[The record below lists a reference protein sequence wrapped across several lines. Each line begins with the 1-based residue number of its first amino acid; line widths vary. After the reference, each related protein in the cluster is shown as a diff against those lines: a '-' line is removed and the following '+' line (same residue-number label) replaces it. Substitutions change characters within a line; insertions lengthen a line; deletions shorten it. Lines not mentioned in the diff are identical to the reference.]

1 MVTVPNIRRVRRA
14 VAPALVALG
23 AAAAA
28 FTATLSGHAL
38 AQDNTAEEIAKYR
51 QMLAEGNPAEL
62 WEAAGEEPWKKPA
75 GPKNASLERCDL
87 GKGPGV
93 TKGAYA
99 ELPRYFKDANKVM
112 DLEQRLAYCRVTL
125 QGLTQEEALKN
136 PFSSQGKPS
145 DIERLA
151 AFVTGESRG
160 VKMNVQLSHPE
171 EKRVYA
177 LGQKMFFYRG
187 GAYDFACATCH
198 AVDGQRIRLQDLP
211 NLMTEKGAQ
220 AAYTTWPAYRVSQGE
235 VRTMQH
241 RLYDCL
247 RQQRFPEPAY
257 GSDVITALTMYLAKN
272 ANGGTY
278 DGPNMKR

>member
-1 MVTVPNIRRVRRA
+1 MKPIPSLARRA
-14 VAPALVALG
+14 ALALAATAAAAG
-23 AAAAA
+23 AAAVHAQGS
-28 FTATLSGHAL
+28 TA
-38 AQDNTAEEIAKYR
+38 DEIAKYR

-62 WEAAGEEPWKKPA
+62 WEAAGEELWKKPA
-75 GPKNASLERCDL
+75 GPKNASLEQCDL

-99 ELPRYFKDANKVM
+99 ELPRYFKDTNKVM
-112 DLEQRLAYCRVTL
+112 DLEQRLAHCRMTL
-125 QGLTQEEALKN
+125 QGLSKEEATKN
-136 PFSSQGKPS
+136 PFSSSGKPS
-145 DIERLA
+145 EIERLVA
-151 AFVTGESRG
+151 YLTGESRG

-171 EKRVYA
+171 EKRTYA
-177 LGQKMFFYRG
+177 LGEKMFFYRG

-211 NLMTEKGAQ
+211 NLLTDKGAQ

-257 GSDVITALTMYLAKN
+257 GSDVITALTMFLARN

-278 DGPNMKR
+278 DGPAMKR

>member
-1 MVTVPNIRRVRRA
+1 MKPIRSLARRA
-14 VAPALVALG
+14 ALALAATAAAAG
-23 AAAAA
+23 AAAVHAQGS
-28 FTATLSGHAL
+28 TA
-38 AQDNTAEEIAKYR
+38 DEIAKYR

-62 WEAAGEEPWKKPA
+62 WEAAGEELWKKPA
-75 GPKNASLERCDL
+75 GPKNASLEQCDL

-112 DLEQRLAYCRVTL
+112 DLEQRLAYCRMTL
-125 QGLTQEEALKN
+125 QGLTKEEATKN
-136 PFSSQGKPS
+136 PFSASGKPS
-145 DIERLA
+145 DIERLVA
-151 AFVTGESRG
+151 YLTGESRG
-160 VKMNVQLSHPE
+160 VKMSVQLNHPE
-171 EKRVYA
+171 EKRTYA

-211 NLMTEKGAQ
+211 NLLADKGAQ

-235 VRTMQH
+235 VRSMQH

-257 GSDVITALTMYLAKN
+257 GSDVITALTMFLAKN

-278 DGPNMKR
+278 DGPAMKR

>member
-1 MVTVPNIRRVRRA
+1 MNTIRSLARRA
-14 VAPALVALG
+14 ALG
-23 AAAAA
+23 AAATAA
-28 FTATLSGHAL
+28 VASAAAVHAQGSTA
-38 AQDNTAEEIAKYR
+38 DEIAKYR

-62 WEAAGEEPWKKPA
+62 WEAAGEELWKKPA
-75 GPKNASLERCDL
+75 GPKNASLEQCDL

-99 ELPRYFKDANKVM
+99 ELPRYFKDTSKVM
-112 DLEQRLAYCRVTL
+112 DLEQRLAHCRMTL
-125 QGLTQEEALKN
+125 QGLTKEEATKT
-136 PFSSQGKPS
+136 PFSSSGKPS
-145 DIERLA
+145 EIERLVA
-151 AFVTGESRG
+151 YLTGESRG

-171 EKRVYA
+171 EKRTYA
-177 LGQKMFFYRG
+177 LGEKMFFYRG

-211 NLMTEKGAQ
+211 NLLTDKGAQ

-257 GSDVITALTMYLAKN
+257 GSDVITALTMFLAKN

-278 DGPNMKR
+278 DGPAMKR

>member
-1 MVTVPNIRRVRRA
+1 MKPIRSLARRA
-14 VAPALVALG
+14 ALALAATAAAAG
-23 AAAAA
+23 AAAVHAQGS
-28 FTATLSGHAL
+28 TA
-38 AQDNTAEEIAKYR
+38 DEIAKYR

-62 WEAAGEEPWKKPA
+62 WEAAGEELWKKPA
-75 GPKNASLERCDL
+75 GPKNASLEQCDL

-112 DLEQRLAYCRVTL
+112 DLEQRLAWCRMTL
-125 QGLTQEEALKN
+125 QGLTKEEATRN
-136 PFSSQGKPS
+136 PFSASGKPS
-145 DIERLA
+145 DIERLVA
-151 AFVTGESRG
+151 YLTGESRG
-160 VKMNVQLSHPE
+160 VKMNVQLNHPE
-171 EKRVYA
+171 EKRTYA

-211 NLMTEKGAQ
+211 NLLTDKGAQ

-235 VRTMQH
+235 VRSMQH

-257 GSDVITALTMYLAKN
+257 GSDVITALTMFLAKN

-278 DGPNMKR
+278 DGPAMKR

>member
-1 MVTVPNIRRVRRA
+1 MKPIRSLARRA
-14 VAPALVALG
+14 ALALAATAAAAG
-23 AAAAA
+23 AAAVHAQGS
-28 FTATLSGHAL
+28 TA
-38 AQDNTAEEIAKYR
+38 DEIAKYR

-62 WEAAGEEPWKKPA
+62 WEAAGEELWKKPA
-75 GPKNASLERCDL
+75 GPRNVSLEQCDL

-112 DLEQRLAYCRVTL
+112 DLEQRLAWCRVTL
-125 QGLTQEEALKN
+125 QGLSKEEATKN
-136 PFSSQGKPS
+136 PFSASGKPS
-145 DIERLA
+145 DIERLVA
-151 AFVTGESRG
+151 YLTGESRG
-160 VKMNVQLSHPE
+160 VKMNVQLNHPE
-171 EKRVYA
+171 EKRTYA

-211 NLMTEKGAQ
+211 NLLTDKGAQ

-235 VRTMQH
+235 VRSMQH

-257 GSDVITALTMYLAKN
+257 GSDVITALTMFLAKN

-278 DGPNMKR
+278 DGPAMKR

>member
-1 MVTVPNIRRVRRA
+1 MKPIPSLARRA
-14 VAPALVALG
+14 ALALAATAAAAG
-23 AAAAA
+23 AAAVHAQGS
-28 FTATLSGHAL
+28 TA
-38 AQDNTAEEIAKYR
+38 DEIAKYR

-62 WEAAGEEPWKKPA
+62 WEAAGEELWKKPA
-75 GPKNASLERCDL
+75 GPKNASLEQCDL

-99 ELPRYFKDANKVM
+99 ELPRYFKDTNKVM
-112 DLEQRLAYCRVTL
+112 DLEQRLAHCRMTL
-125 QGLTQEEALKN
+125 QGLSKEEATKN
-136 PFSSQGKPS
+136 PFSSSGKPS
-145 DIERLA
+145 EIERLVA
-151 AFVTGESRG
+151 YLTGESRG

-171 EKRVYA
+171 EKRTYA
-177 LGQKMFFYRG
+177 LGEKMFFYRG

-211 NLMTEKGAQ
+211 NLLTDKGAQ

-257 GSDVITALTMYLAKN
+257 GSDVITALTMFLAKN

-278 DGPNMKR
+278 DGPAMKR